1 VSTKPGIRVR
11 LATVVLLGVLAST
24 ISLITLMNVLRSSTS
39 QRVERVH
46 DAVTETISKLA
57 AHPDDVVD
65 PVPDSIVGMRG
76 GMVRSA
82 DAVATAAALPGR
94 SASSAAVM
102 PDSWRADFADLVTR
116 LEASDAASRV
126 ETFPLG
132 ESRLIIGA
140 RRVAEP
146 GTVAW
151 AAYLVRPNEN
161 IHFMQQVLVGLAVV
175 TALLVLSA
183 LHLAGIMVRGT
194 RSINRSLRE
203 LGSDLDAP
211 IPRPEVRELSN
222 VADGIAQLAERL
234 QRARREEAR
243 LGRELARQDRLTALG
258 RVVAGV
264 AHEVRNPLASIK
276 LRLDLAVVDSA
287 RAARNADGAGAN
299 RLPPAAE
306 QAIAHA
312 SSEIARLDRLVAD
325 LLVVAGGASGP
336 KTCASLGEL
345 ARARSEALSPWARER
360 SIEIVVEGDAQ
371 AELEQDAVA
380 RAIDN
385 LFRNAVEASPRGA
398 RVVVRVRGSGGGHM
412 GTVGHAEIDVE
423 DVGTGVPA
431 GRVSELFEPFFT
443 TKADG
448 SGLGLALSRS
458 IAQSHGGDLVYLRAG
473 ERTHFVL
480 TLGGPIPQAAPGA
493 QPTSA
498 SASHDVH
505 EAAQ

>member
-1 VSTKPGIRVR
+1 
-11 LATVVLLGVLAST
+11 
-24 ISLITLMNVLRSSTS
+24 
-39 QRVERVH
+39 
-46 DAVTETISKLA
+46 
-57 AHPDDVVD
+57 
-65 PVPDSIVGMRG
+65 MRG

-82 DAVATAAALPGR
+82 DAASTTAALAGGAAG
-94 SASSAAVM
+94 SASVVPAAWR
-102 PDSWRADFADLVTR
+102 PDLAQLVNR
-116 LEASDAASRV
+116 LESAEAPSRI
-126 ETFPLG
+126 EEFPLG
-132 ESRLIIGA
+132 DSMLVIGA

-151 AAYLVRPNEN
+151 AAYLVKPNET
-161 IHFMQQVLVGLAVV
+161 IRFMQQVLLGLAVV

-183 LHLAGIMVRGT
+183 MHLAGIMVRGT

-234 QRARREEAR
+234 QRGRREEAR

-287 RAARNADGAGAN
+287 RSARNVNGDAAGIN
-299 RLPPAAE
+299 RLPVAAE

-336 KTCASLGEL
+336 KTGASLGEL

-360 SIEIVVEGDAQ
+360 GIEILVEGDAQ
-371 AELEQDAVA
+371 ADFEQDAVA

-398 RVVVRVRGSGGGHM
+398 SVVVKVQCGGE
-412 GTVGHAEIDVE
+412 TGHAEIDVE

-458 IAQSHGGDLVYLRAG
+458 IAQSHGGDLVYLRAA

-480 TLGGPIPQAAPGA
+480 TLGGPIPPSDPQAQPSAAPARG
-493 QPTSA
+493 
-498 SASHDVH
+498 DVN